1 MHAIEITETGGPEVL
16 RYVETAQPTPGQGE
30 VLIKTEAIGVNF
42 IDTYFR
48 SGQYPEQ
55 CRSFSAGGVRHRRR
69 RRRGADGL
77 GGRPGGHCHGDGGYA
92 EFVTAPASF
101 IA

>member
-16 RYVETAQPTPGQGE
+16 RYVETAQPVPGEGE

-48 SGQYPEQ
+48 RAVPAQVAVRPGF
-55 CRSFSAGGVRHRRR
+55 RSVRHGRRCR
-69 RRRGADGL
+69 
-77 GGRPGGHCHGDGGYA
+77 
-92 EFVTAPASF
+92 
-101 IA
+101 